1 MPNPMR
7 MRATVE
13 GDAVVV
19 RVLMSHPEDTGLM
32 KAPDGKIIPAHFIQ
46 SVICKNNDK
55 TVLTCDWGTA
65 ISKNPFSNSDSRA
78 ASRATRLPSP
88 GWTTKAKPKPTP
100 PRCPEVSPFF
110 LFDAIHAAREETMR

>member
-7 MRATVE
+7 MRASVE

-32 KAPDGKIIPAHFIQ
+32 KAPDGKVIPAHYIQ

-65 ISKNPFSNSDSRA
+65 ISKNPFLEFRFKGGKSGDKVAITWLDNKGETQTD
-78 ASRATRLPSP
+78 
-88 GWTTKAKPKPTP
+88 TTT
-100 PRCPEVSPFF
+100 VS
-110 LFDAIHAAREETMR
+110 

>member
-7 MRATVE
+7 MRANVE

-55 TVLTCDWGTA
+55 PVLACDWGTA
-65 ISKNPFSNSDSRA
+65 ISKNPFLEFRFKGGKSGDKVSVTWLDNQGETQTD
-78 ASRATRLPSP
+78 
-88 GWTTKAKPKPTP
+88 TTT
-100 PRCPEVSPFF
+100 VS
-110 LFDAIHAAREETMR
+110 